1 MLLTSKLALVHQYQ
15 QCVTLKNAPKCM
27 SCHKAIVMVTG
38 RAHCFHDYI
47 ITYILCTSYFR
58 EIWTLGVSRITYDH
72 LSTHIMLPASE
83 LLSFWA
89 CFGLLVPAM
98 CNHTS
103 CAQVHVLPKSHC
115 GDNWDGKQIVI
126 YIYIHIDIWISYH
139 CLLSVY
145 YFPEIFQTTKL
156 KSHSHFSL
164 HLYLLWFTT
173 LQLPC
178 RSSLVGL
185 RLVLISL

>member
-1 MLLTSKLALVHQYQ
+1 MCNPKKCAQVHELPQSHCNGNWEGTLFSWLHNYIYIMHILLLWDLNTW
-15 QCVTLKNAPKCM
+15 CVT
-27 SCHKAIVMVTG
+27 
-38 RAHCFHDYI
+38 
-47 ITYILCTSYFR
+47 
-58 EIWTLGVSRITYDH
+58 DH
-72 LSTHIMLPASE
+72 LWPFIHSYLLPASE

-164 HLYLLWFTT
+164 YLYLLWFTT